1 MSTDSTVFVNSSST
15 HSNTF
20 KPSLG
25 SSLKN
30 KSTVMSTFNKIANTH
45 PIKQFKNCLVKR
57 TKYKLIRYAKGQNLF
72 GLNDY
77 F

>member
-1 MSTDSTVFVNSSST
+1 M
-15 HSNTF
+15 
-20 KPSLG
+20 
-25 SSLKN
+25 
-30 KSTVMSTFNKIANTH
+30 MSTFNKIANTH

-77 F
+77 FWFYFDECKSDSL